1 MCVLLSFVCLLVCIC
16 AELCCYTERSVT
28 IIYQLFG
35 KSNNS
40 MTESTSPDPAAAAAA
55 ACQTGGITLWQEV
68 VLSCYCMCA
77 EEKTTVMIGWCC
89 S

>member
-40 MTESTSPDPAAAAAA
+40 MTESTSPAAAAAAA
-55 ACQTGGITLWQEV
+55 ACRQKKSHFGRKSFYPVTV
-68 VLSCYCMCA
+68 CVL
-77 EEKTTVMIGWCC
+77 KKKQVMIGWCC

>member
-1 MCVLLSFVCLLVCIC
+1 M
-16 AELCCYTERSVT
+16 T

-40 MTESTSPDPAAAAAA
+40 MTESTSPAAAAAA
-55 ACQTGGITLWQEV
+55 ACQMGGITLWQEV

-77 EEKTTVMIGWCC
+77 EEKTSNDRMVL
-89 S
+89 